1 MKSMI
6 NSHIKHP
13 KMPNSSLKN
22 LSLPLHNCNS
32 SLRGCPD
39 KFCEKAKCK
48 STTRLQEEEAIFIF
62 YLFPFKSST
71 GLKILILRYKLPT
84 DQIPL
89 YPTDLVVPCY
99 SMALS
104 CQTAG
109 FHFISHIATNTCALN
124 CCITLSLL

>member
-13 KMPNSSLKN
+13 KMANSSLKN

-32 SLRGCPD
+32 SLRACPD
-39 KFCEKAKCK
+39 KFCK

-62 YLFPFKSST
+62 YLFPFKCST
-71 GLKILILRYKLPT
+71 GLKILTYKLPT

-109 FHFISHIATNTCALN
+109 FHFISHIATNTCALK